1 MTPRPGTLLRLLALS
16 AGVGL
21 LVSLAAWGFLEVV
34 HQVQQLVITTLP
46 GDLGY
51 DHGAPWWWW
60 VGLLALAGL
69 LTAAAIAGLPGE
81 GGHIP
86 AHGLSPAPTTPVAV
100 PGVLLA
106 GLASIGLGAVVGPEA
121 PLIAMGGGLG
131 ALAIRLANR
140 DAPAEAQTV
149 MAAAGSFAALS
160 MIFESPVIAA
170 VILIEATGIGGSR
183 LPLVLLPGLLAAGI
197 GSLVSTGMGA
207 WTGLST
213 SAYAL
218 GQLPLPQFARPD
230 ATDFL
235 WAVALAVAVA
245 LGVWVVLGIGR
256 AVVPIVQRRLFIAL
270 PVAGVVVAGLA
281 VAFDQATDKGVPD
294 VLFSGQDA
302 LTSLVAQHPAWS
314 LSALALVIVF
324 KGLAWGISLG
334 SFRGG
339 PTFPALFLGAAAG
352 LLAAHLP
359 GFDVTPAVAVGMAA
373 SVVAVL
379 RLPLSAVVV
388 AELLTAGSGAG
399 SAPLIIVAVVV
410 AYLVTV
416 ALPPRPEPGGGE
428 QAGTPEPDRSPA
440 PVAVGSG

>member
-1 MTPRPGTLLRLLALS
+1 MTPRAGTLLRLLALS

-21 LVSLAAWGFLEVV
+21 VVSLAAWGFLEVV
-34 HQVQQLVITTLP
+34 HQVQQLVTTRLP

-60 VGLLALAGL
+60 VAVLALAGL
-69 LTAAAIAGLPGE
+69 LTAAAIARLPGN

-86 AHGLSPAPTTPVAV
+86 AHGLSPAPTPPVAV

-140 DAPAEAQTV
+140 DAPAEAQAV

-160 MIFESPVIAA
+160 LIFESPVIAA
-170 VILIEATGIGGSR
+170 VILIEASGIGGSR

-197 GSLVSTGMGA
+197 GSLVSIGMGA

-213 SAYAL
+213 SDYAL

-245 LGVWVVLGIGR
+245 LGVWVVLAVGR
-256 AVVPIVQRRLFIAL
+256 AVVPIVQRRLLVAL

-281 VAFDQATDKGVPD
+281 VAFDQTTDKGVPD

-302 LTSLVAQHPAWS
+302 LTGLVAQQPAWS

-359 GFDVTPAVAVGMAA
+359 GFEVTPAVAVGMAA
-373 SVVAVL
+373 SFVAVL

-399 SAPLIIVAVVV
+399 SAPLVIVAVVV

-416 ALPPRPEPGGGE
+416 ALPPRPERGAGE
-428 QAGTPEPDRSPA
+428 QAEAAERDRAAA
-440 PVAVGSG
+440 PVAVGTG